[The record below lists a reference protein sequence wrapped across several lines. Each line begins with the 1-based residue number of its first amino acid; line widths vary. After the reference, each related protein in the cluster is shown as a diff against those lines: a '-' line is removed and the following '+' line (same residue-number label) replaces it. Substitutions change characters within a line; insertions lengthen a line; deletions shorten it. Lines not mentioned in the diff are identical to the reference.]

1 MTAVP
6 MTAVAVGTTSML
18 RLNCGR
24 AATAT
29 PEYVSVSYTNQW
41 RARTRPHVSAPDTRR
56 RCQGSVPGIGRE
68 VAGLIANRVHS
79 GGPSEENRVRLRP
92 SGGRNERDL
101 WDETAY
107 VWVAKLF
114 LGSQAVFGKPVV
126 LGKPT
131 CFLGEANLRGGPAG
145 HRPVALP
152 NGPTRHWR

>member
-18 RLNCGR
+18 RLDCRR

-41 RARTRPHVSAPDTRR
+41 RARTRPDVSAPTPVAAAKR
-56 RCQGSVPGIGRE
+56 SVSGIGRE
-68 VAGLIANRVHS
+68 VAGRIANRVHS
-79 GGPSEENRVRLRP
+79 GGQSEENRVRLRP

-101 WDETAY
+101 WDERAY

-114 LGSQAVFGKPVV
+114 LGSQPPRRA
-126 LGKPT
+126 T
-131 CFLGEANLRGGPAG
+131 G

-152 NGPTRHWR
+152 NGSARHWR